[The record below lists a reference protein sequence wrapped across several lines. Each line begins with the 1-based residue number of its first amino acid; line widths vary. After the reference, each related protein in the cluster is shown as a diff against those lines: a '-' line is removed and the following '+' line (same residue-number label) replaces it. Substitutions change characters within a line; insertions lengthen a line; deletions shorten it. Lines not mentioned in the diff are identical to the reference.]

1 MRSKVVRPGTV
12 LIAKQ
17 PGTIIRTAVGTLLP
31 ITMLG
36 KQVGRSETGC
46 QRDLWDKTEP
56 CCDLFFLMMPSNALL
71 RLH

>member
-1 MRSKVVRPGTV
+1 MHSKVVRPGTV

-36 KQVGRSETGC
+36 KQVGRSETDC
-46 QRDLWDKTEP
+46 QRDLWDKTDDAFE
-56 CCDLFFLMMPSNALL
+56 CAFEIAWKV
-71 RLH
+71 